1 MENKVIATYA
11 VAIDI
16 EGFDKLKNLSEKLS
30 KQVSEISNT
39 VQEINHLKLEFK
51 INHPKNDDIE
61 AEYSET
67 PSLTDRLSK
76 IETNVSGLEEELK
89 KANSKLNAIGPV
101 NIKLGTFDAKNVEL
115 KNIGRPMKSEL
126 TPGVESLYNTLVM
139 MIRKEIKKSVL
150 TTRDTL

>member
-1 MENKVIATYA
+1 MEEKTYVN

-16 EGFDKLKNLSEKLS
+16 EGLDKLKNLSEKLS
-30 KQVSEISNT
+30 EQVSEISAT
-39 VQEINHLKLEFK
+39 VQEINHLKLELK
-51 INHPKNDDIE
+51 INHPKTEDIE
-61 AEYSET
+61 VEVLET
-67 PSLTDRLSK
+67 PSLTDRLSA
-76 IETNVSGLEEELK
+76 IETKMSSLEEELK

-101 NIKLGTFDAKNVEL
+101 NIKLGKFDVENVEL
-115 KNIGRPMKSEL
+115 KKIRRPTNSEL